1 PARVVAV
8 MDVESQGELSAL
20 LPVLAPVITGRS
32 EVSIGREHKLLHR
45 LAHRARFSDPH
56 RGSKTMRAEIA
67 RRLIPDVV
75 DRSWRFHIE
84 LLERARRAG
93 LRIARA

>member
-1 PARVVAV
+1 
-8 MDVESQGELSAL
+8 
-20 LPVLAPVITGRS
+20 
-32 EVSIGREHKLLHR
+32 
-45 LAHRARFSDPH
+45 
-56 RGSKTMRAEIA
+56 MRAEIA

-75 DRSWRFHIE
+75 DRSWWFDIE